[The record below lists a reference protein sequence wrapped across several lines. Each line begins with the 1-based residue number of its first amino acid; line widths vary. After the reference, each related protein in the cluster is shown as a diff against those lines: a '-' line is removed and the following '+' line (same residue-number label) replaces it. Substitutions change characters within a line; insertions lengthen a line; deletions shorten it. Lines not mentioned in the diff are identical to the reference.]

1 MGVLRACGG
10 VGLHDVGG
18 LRERPL
24 GRCLR
29 RSVIFL
35 ILYLALEPAV
45 RLRWPHSLIT
55 WNRILAGRWSDAQV
69 GSHVL
74 IGLGLGLGL
83 LLTAALINAAL
94 FNNGDHS
101 TFGGLYL
108 QNGPRYW
115 ICGTLYPR
123 VIEGIGSGLEIFF
136 VIFGLRWLLRKDWA
150 AAIVG
155 GILFT
160 AIQGD
165 LVSASNWQLV
175 FAMFVVLLTALIF
188 ALLRFGLLV
197 TVTAV
202 FALNTVNAVSIGTD
216 WNAWWVPTGVAT
228 AAVLLALTAVAF
240 RNSYGKGV
248 TVISS

>member
-1 MGVLRACGG
+1 
-10 VGLHDVGG
+10 
-18 LRERPL
+18 
-24 GRCLR
+24 
-29 RSVIFL
+29 
-35 ILYLALEPAV
+35 
-45 RLRWPHSLIT
+45 
-55 WNRILAGRWSDAQV
+55 V

-74 IGLGLGLGL
+74 IGLALGMGL
-83 LLTAALINAAL
+83 LLTAALI
-94 FNNGDHS
+94 NNGDHS

-115 ICGTLYPR
+115 IAGLIGR
-123 VIEGIGSGLEIFF
+123 VGDGINTGIVLFF

-150 AAIVG
+150 AAIAG
-155 GILFT
+155 GIIVTLT
-160 AIQGD
+160 QGD
-165 LVSASNWQLV
+165 LVSASNWVLT
-175 FAMFVVLLTALIF
+175 FGVLLILLIGLIF

-197 TVTAV
+197 TVAAV

-248 TVISS
+248 AVTSS